1 MARQANPYEGN
12 YRPSGVSMTAAELKA
27 GLKSIKVRTPNR
39 KMSENAYKSGI
50 PKENAEQA

>member
-1 MARQANPYEGN
+1 MARQANPYNGT
-12 YRPSGVSMTAAELKA
+12 YRPGGVSMTAAELKA

-50 PKENAEQA
+50 PKENTEQA

>member
-1 MARQANPYEGN
+1 MARQADPYAGN

-27 GLKSIKVRTPNR
+27 GLKGIKIRTPNR

-50 PKENAEQA
+50 PKENTEQA